1 MMKKISTKGITK
13 QDLAAQRAAIKE
25 AQKAVTAQTKAFRH
39 DVAQLKKK
47 GLLDKA
53 YDARSVSPTKYL
65 KSQIKR
71 FGDVLRGEAQPVKIS
86 RAKIKE
92 YASQGYKTKAGRVIV
107 PVAKNEKAYSAGGD
121 FRVKTSTES
130 GSITRINTGLNRS
143 NLQLWKDEMRK
154 RKIKLKENER
164 LSFQLFGNNA
174 YMSFLDF
181 DKMIDYLEYYPS
193 YHEVEET
200 DDADKQTQYIDNIV
214 IFKFEKGA
222 KLPRHE
228 EAVEITQA
236 RRAKAAARRAESIER
251 LTPER
256 RAVYRKNRAEAEAGR
271 REKAKKKMTPEQ
283 IEAQKAAARLRAQKS
298 YQARAGNGKK
308 GDSGN

>member
-1 MMKKISTKGITK
+1 MKKIITKGITK
-13 QDLAAQRAAIKE
+13 QDLAAQKAALKE
-25 AQKAVTAQTKAFRH
+25 AQKAVTAATKAFRH

-86 RAKIKE
+86 RSKIKE

-121 FRVKTSTES
+121 FRVKTTTPS

-154 RKIKLKENER
+154 RKIKLKDNER

-193 YHEVEET
+193 YQEIDESGNP
-200 DDADKQTQYIDNIV
+200 DKQTQYIDNIV

-222 KLPRHE
+222 QLPRTE
-228 EAVEITQA
+228 EAVEITEA
-236 RRAKAAARRAESIER
+236 RKAKAAARRAESIAR

-256 RAVYRKNRAEAEAGR
+256 REIYKRNRAEAEAGR

-283 IEAQKAAARLRAQKS
+283 IDAQKQKARERARKS
-298 YQARAGNGKK
+298 YTQRAGDGKK